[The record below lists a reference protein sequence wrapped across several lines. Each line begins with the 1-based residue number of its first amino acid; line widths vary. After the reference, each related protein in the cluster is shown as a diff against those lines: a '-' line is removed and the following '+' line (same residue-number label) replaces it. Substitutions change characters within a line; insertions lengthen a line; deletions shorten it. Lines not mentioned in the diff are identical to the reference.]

1 MWTDWKKKVSPDAK
15 IPPHLLWDVDLKN
28 FDWQKGK
35 NFVVGRVIEYGMP
48 DDYYTLFQMYGGIE
62 GVREIAKNIKYFRYP
77 QDISFVC
84 MAFNIEKEEME
95 CYKRQQLREVLL
107 NS

>member
-1 MWTDWKKKVSPDAK
+1 MWTDWEKKVKPNAV
-15 IPPHLLWDVDLKN
+15 IPLSLLWDVDMES
-28 FDWQKGK
+28 FDWQEAKS
-35 NFVVGRVIEYGMP
+35 FVVGRVIEYGMP

-77 QDISFVC
+77 QDITFVC
-84 MAFNIEKEEME
+84 MAFDIKKEEME
-95 CYKRQQLREVLL
+95 CYKRQQLRKALL